1 MYYVLSVVTLDTS
14 IKHVSV
20 KNNRFKPQKKKNKKK
35 QPPATCICCFNVLDL
50 ESEMLLV
57 TTFLIHTAYLQ
68 NFKFCVNFRKRL
80 QGAD

>member
-20 KNNRFKPQKKKNKKK
+20 KNNRFKPQKKKQKK

-50 ESEMLLV
+50 ESEM
-57 TTFLIHTAYLQ
+57 
-68 NFKFCVNFRKRL
+68 
-80 QGAD
+80 

>member
-20 KNNRFKPQKKKNKKK
+20 KNNRFKPKKKKQ

-57 TTFLIHTAYLQ
+57 TTFLTHTAYLQ